1 MGLKSYLK
9 MVTEEL
15 VPQEVGSL
23 YLAGGQDQQRT
34 LRARVARA
42 ILEDRNSW

>member
-15 VPQEVGSL
+15 APQEVGFPCL
-23 YLAGGQDQQRT
+23 EGGQVQQRT
-34 LRARVARA
+34 LRARAARA